1 MIKFAQ
7 LLVYG
12 LSLGSLYG
20 LVALGFVVIFKSTGV
35 LNFAHGAIVL
45 VSGYLLFAAG
55 VGGLHAPFILAFVV
69 ALIGVVI
76 ASVAIERLV
85 LSLAVRSSADT
96 KLMITLGLYIV
107 LVTTAEAFFGVN
119 QVSIG
124 VPLNGQFVVGGV
136 HIDHIR
142 LAAIIGAVI
151 CVAALAFFFNRT
163 SLGLSMRIVATDPEV
178 ATVLGINVDAIHASA
193 WAIAGI
199 LGLVAVTF
207 LGSLPGY
214 GLQPATAY
222 VAFRAFPAAVL
233 GGMASL
239 PGAVVGGLLLGLVE
253 VLTAGYQPELFPWL
267 GSGFSV
273 VSGYVVMIFIL
284 LVRPQG
290 IFGSR
295 SGARV

>member
-1 MIKFAQ
+1 MVKLAQ
-7 LLVYG
+7 LVVYG

-45 VSGYLLFAAG
+45 VAGYMLFLAG
-55 VGGLHAPFILAFVV
+55 AGGLNAPFALAFVL
-69 ALIGVVI
+69 ALAAI
-76 ASVAIERLV
+76 AAFSVAIERLV
-85 LSLAVRSSADT
+85 LGYAVTSSADT

-107 LVTTAEAFFGVN
+107 LVTAAEAYFGVN

-124 VPLNGQFVVGGV
+124 VPLDGQLVIGDV

-142 LAAIIGAVI
+142 LAAIVGSFT
-151 CVAALAFFFNRT
+151 CVGALALFFNRT
-163 SLGLSMRIVATDPEV
+163 KLGLSMRIAAADPEV
-178 ATVLGINVDAIHASA
+178 ATVLGINVQAVHAVA

-214 GLQPATAY
+214 GLQPSTAY

-239 PGAVVGGLLLGLVE
+239 PGAVVGGLLIGLVE
-253 VLTAGYQPELFPWL
+253 VLMAGYQPVFLPWL
-267 GSGFSV
+267 GNGFYI
-273 VSGYVVMIFIL
+273 VSGYIVMIAIL

-290 IFGSR
+290 IFGKL
-295 SGARV
+295 SGERV

>member
-45 VSGYLLFAAG
+45 ISGYLLFVAG
-55 VGGLHAPFILAFVV
+55 SGGLHAPFALAFVI
-69 ALIGVVI
+69 ALIAIVLF
-76 ASVAIERLV
+76 SVAIERLV
-85 LSLAVRSSADT
+85 LGYAVRSSADT

-107 LVTTAEAFFGVN
+107 LVTAAEAFFGVN

-124 VPLNGQFVVGGV
+124 VPLNGQFVISGV
-136 HIDHIR
+136 HVDHIR
-142 LAAIIGAVI
+142 LAAIVGAII
-151 CVAALAFFFNRT
+151 CMAALAMFFNMT

-178 ATVLGINVDAIHASA
+178 ATVLGINVQAIHAVA
-193 WAIAGI
+193 WAIAGV

-233 GGMASL
+233 GGMGSL
-239 PGAVVGGLLLGLVE
+239 PGAVVGGLAIGLVE
-253 VLTAGYQPELFPWL
+253 VLTAGYQPVLFPWL

-273 VSGYVVMIFIL
+273 VSGYVVMIVIL
-284 LVRPQG
+284 LIRPQG

>member
-1 MIKFAQ
+1 MVKFLQ

-45 VSGYLLFAAG
+45 IAGYMLYVAG
-55 VGGLHAPFILAFVV
+55 IGGLHTPFAVAFVI
-69 ALIGVVI
+69 ALIAI
-76 ASVAIERLV
+76 ALFSIALERLV
-85 LSLAVRSSADT
+85 LGYAATSSADT

-107 LVTTAEAFFGVN
+107 LVTCAEAFFGVN
-119 QVSIG
+119 QVSIS

-136 HIDHIR
+136 HMDHVR
-142 LAAIIGAVI
+142 LAAIAGSIV
-151 CVAALAFFFNRT
+151 CVAALALFFNGTR
-163 SLGLSMRIVATDPEV
+163 LGLSMRIVATDPEV
-178 ATVLGINVDAIHASA
+178 ATSLGINVLQVHAIA

-214 GLQPATAY
+214 GLQPSTAY

-233 GGMASL
+233 GGMTSL
-239 PGAVVGGLLLGLVE
+239 PGAIVGGVLIGVVE
-253 VLTAGYQPELFPWL
+253 VLMAGYQPELLPWL
-267 GSGFSV
+267 GNGFHI
-273 VSGYVVMIFIL
+273 VSGYLVMIAIL
-284 LVRPQG
+284 MVRPQG
-290 IFGSR
+290 IFGSL
-295 SGARV
+295 GGERV

>member
-1 MIKFAQ
+1 MVKFVQ

-45 VSGYLLFAAG
+45 FAGYFLFLAG
-55 VGGLHAPFILAFVV
+55 AGGLHAPFVLAFLIALV
-69 ALIGVVI
+69 AI
-76 ASVAIERLV
+76 ALSSVAIERLV
-85 LSLAVRSSADT
+85 LGYAANASADT

-107 LVTTAEAFFGVN
+107 LVTAAEAYFGVN

-124 VPLNGQFVVGGV
+124 VPLNGQFVFAGV
-136 HIDHIR
+136 HLDHIR
-142 LAAIIGAVI
+142 IAAIAGSVI
-151 CVAALAFFFNRT
+151 SVAILALFFNGTR
-163 SLGLSMRIVATDPEV
+163 LGLSMRIVAADPEV
-178 ATVLGINVDAIHASA
+178 ATVLGINVSAVHAVA

-233 GGMASL
+233 GGIASL
-239 PGAVVGGLLLGLVE
+239 PGAVVGGLLIGLVE
-253 VLTAGYQPELFPWL
+253 VLMAGYQPEFLPWL
-267 GSGFSV
+267 GNGFYI
-273 VSGYVVMIFIL
+273 VSGYIVMIGIL

-290 IFGSR
+290 IFG
-295 SGARV
+295 ARGGERV

>member
-7 LLVYG
+7 LLFFG

-45 VSGYLLFAAG
+45 IAGYALYMAG
-55 VGGLHAPFILAFVV
+55 IGGLHLPFFTAFVIALAAISLFSAALERIVLRRV
-69 ALIGVVI
+69 AN
-76 ASVAIERLV
+76 
-85 LSLAVRSSADT
+85 SSADT

-107 LVTTAEAFFGVN
+107 LVTWAESYFGVN

-124 VPLNGQFVVGGV
+124 VPLN
-136 HIDHIR
+136 DHIR
-142 LAAIIGAVI
+142 IGAIVGSFI
-151 CVAALAFFFNRT
+151 CVAALAAFFNR
-163 SLGLSMRIVATDPEV
+163 SRLGLAMRVVATDPEV
-178 ATVLGINVDAIHASA
+178 ASVLGINVQKVHALA
-193 WAIAGI
+193 WIIAGV

-214 GLQPATAY
+214 GLQPSTAH

-239 PGAVVGGLLLGLVE
+239 PGAVVGGLLLGLIE
-253 VLTAGYQPELFPWL
+253 VMTAGYQPQLLPWL
-267 GSGFSV
+267 GNGFSI
-273 VSGYVVMIFIL
+273 VSGYLMMIFIL
-284 LVRPQG
+284 LIRPQG
-290 IFGSR
+290 IFTER
-295 SGARV
+295 SGERV

>member
-1 MIKFAQ
+1 MVKLAQ

-20 LVALGFVVIFKSTGV
+20 LVALGFVVVFKSTGV

-45 VSGYLLFAAG
+45 IAGYILFVAG
-55 VGGLHAPFILAFVV
+55 GGGLHAPFAVAFVIALIAIAAFSV
-69 ALIGVVI
+69 AL
-76 ASVAIERLV
+76 ERFV
-85 LSLAVRSSADT
+85 LGYAATSSADT

-107 LVTTAEAFFGVN
+107 LVTCAEAFFGVN
-119 QVSIG
+119 QVSIS

-136 HIDHIR
+136 HMDHIR
-142 LAAIIGAVI
+142 LAAIAGSIL
-151 CVAALAFFFNRT
+151 CVGALALFFNRT
-163 SLGLSMRIVATDPEV
+163 RLGLSMRIVAADPEV
-178 ATVLGINVDAIHASA
+178 ATVLGINVPWVHAVA

-214 GLQPATAY
+214 GLQPSTAY

-239 PGAVVGGLLLGLVE
+239 PGAVVGGLLIGIVE
-253 VLTAGYQPELFPWL
+253 VLMAGYQPEMLPQL
-267 GSGFSV
+267 GNGFYI
-273 VSGYVVMIFIL
+273 VSGYLVMIAILFI
-284 LVRPQG
+284 RPQG

-295 SGARV
+295 GGERL

>member
-1 MIKFAQ
+1 MVKFAQ

-45 VSGYLLFAAG
+45 IAGYLLYIAG
-55 VGGLHAPFILAFVV
+55 AGGLHAPFALAFVLALV
-69 ALIGVVI
+69 AI
-76 ASVAIERLV
+76 AVFSVAIERLV
-85 LSLAVRSSADT
+85 LGHAATSSADT

-107 LVTTAEAFFGVN
+107 LVTWAEAYFGVN

-124 VPLNGQFVVGGV
+124 VPLNGQIVIAGV

-142 LAAIIGAVI
+142 LAAIVGSFV
-151 CVAALAFFFNRT
+151 CVAVLAVFFNRT
-163 SLGLSMRIVATDPEV
+163 KLGLAMRIVATDPEV
-178 ATVLGINVDAIHASA
+178 ATVLGINVQWVHAVA

-233 GGMASL
+233 GGISSL
-239 PGAVVGGLLLGLVE
+239 PGAVVGGLLIGLVE
-253 VLTAGYQPELFPWL
+253 VMMAGYQPQLLPWL
-267 GSGFSV
+267 GNGFYI
-273 VSGYVVMIFIL
+273 VSGYIVMMAIL
-284 LVRPQG
+284 MVRPQG
-290 IFGSR
+290 IFGGR
-295 SGARV
+295 SGERV

>member
-1 MIKFAQ
+1 MVKLAQ
-7 LLVYG
+7 LVVYG

-45 VSGYLLFAAG
+45 VAGYMLFLAG
-55 VGGLHAPFILAFVV
+55 AGGLNAPFALAFVL
-69 ALIGVVI
+69 ALAAI
-76 ASVAIERLV
+76 AAFSVAIERLV
-85 LSLAVRSSADT
+85 LGYAVTSSADT

-107 LVTTAEAFFGVN
+107 LVTAAEAYFGVN

-124 VPLNGQFVVGGV
+124 VPLDGQLVIGDV

-142 LAAIIGAVI
+142 LAAIVGSFI
-151 CVAALAFFFNRT
+151 CVGALALFFNRT
-163 SLGLSMRIVATDPEV
+163 KLGLSMRIAAADPEV
-178 ATVLGINVDAIHASA
+178 ATVLGINVQAVHAVA

-214 GLQPATAY
+214 GLQPSTAY

-239 PGAVVGGLLLGLVE
+239 PGAVVGGLLIGLVE
-253 VLTAGYQPELFPWL
+253 VLMAGYQPVFLPWL
-267 GSGFSV
+267 GNGFYI
-273 VSGYVVMIFIL
+273 VSGYIVMIAIL

-290 IFGSR
+290 IFGKL
-295 SGARV
+295 SGERV

>member
-1 MIKFAQ
+1 MVKLAQ
-7 LLVYG
+7 LVVYG

-45 VSGYLLFAAG
+45 VAGYMLFLAG
-55 VGGLHAPFILAFVV
+55 AGGLNAPFALAFVL
-69 ALIGVVI
+69 ALAAI
-76 ASVAIERLV
+76 AAFSVAIERLV
-85 LSLAVRSSADT
+85 LGYAVTSSADT

-107 LVTTAEAFFGVN
+107 LVTAAEAYFGVN

-124 VPLNGQFVVGGV
+124 VPLNGQLVIGDV

-142 LAAIIGAVI
+142 LAAIVGSFI
-151 CVAALAFFFNRT
+151 CVGALALFFNRT
-163 SLGLSMRIVATDPEV
+163 KLGLSMRIAAADPEV
-178 ATVLGINVDAIHASA
+178 ATVLGINVQAVHAVA

-214 GLQPATAY
+214 GLQPSTAY

-239 PGAVVGGLLLGLVE
+239 PGAVVGGLLIGLVE
-253 VLTAGYQPELFPWL
+253 VLMAGYQPVFLPWL
-267 GSGFSV
+267 GNGFYI
-273 VSGYVVMIFIL
+273 VSGYIVMIAIL

-290 IFGSR
+290 IFGKL
-295 SGARV
+295 SGERV

>member
-1 MIKFAQ
+1 MIKFLQ

-45 VSGYLLFAAG
+45 ISGYLLFVAG
-55 VGGLHAPFILAFVV
+55 SGGLQLPFALAFVAALV
-69 ALIGVVI
+69 AIVLF
-76 ASVAIERLV
+76 SVAIERLV
-85 LSLAVRSSADT
+85 LGYAIRSSVDT

-107 LVTTAEAFFGVN
+107 LVTAAEAFFGVN

-124 VPLNGQFVVGGV
+124 VPLNGQFIVGGV
-136 HIDHIR
+136 HVDHIR
-142 LAAIIGAVI
+142 LAAIVGAVV
-151 CVAALAFFFNRT
+151 CVVALAVFFNLT

-178 ATVLGINVDAIHASA
+178 ATVLGINVQAIHAVA
-193 WAIAGI
+193 WAIAGV

-233 GGMASL
+233 GGMESL
-239 PGAVVGGLLLGLVE
+239 AGAVVGGLAIGLVE
-253 VLTAGYQPELFPWL
+253 VLTAGYQPVLFPWL

-273 VSGYVVMIFIL
+273 VSGYVVMIVIL
-284 LVRPQG
+284 LIRPQG
-290 IFGSR
+290 IFGNR

>member
-7 LLVYG
+7 LLFFG

-45 VSGYLLFAAG
+45 IAGYALYMAG
-55 VGGLHAPFILAFVV
+55 IGGLHLPFFAAFVIALAAISLFSAALERIVLRRV
-69 ALIGVVI
+69 AN
-76 ASVAIERLV
+76 
-85 LSLAVRSSADT
+85 SSADT

-107 LVTTAEAFFGVN
+107 LVTWAESYFGVN

-124 VPLNGQFVVGGV
+124 VPLNGQFIIGGV
-136 HIDHIR
+136 YLDHIR
-142 LAAIIGAVI
+142 IGAIVGSFI
-151 CVAALAFFFNRT
+151 CVAALAAFFNR
-163 SLGLSMRIVATDPEV
+163 SRLGLAMRVVATDPEV
-178 ATVLGINVDAIHASA
+178 ASVLGINVQKVHALA
-193 WAIAGI
+193 WIIAGV

-214 GLQPATAY
+214 GLQPSTAH

-239 PGAVVGGLLLGLVE
+239 PGAVVGGLLLGLIE
-253 VLTAGYQPELFPWL
+253 VMTAGYQPQLLPWL
-267 GSGFSV
+267 GNGFSI
-273 VSGYVVMIFIL
+273 VSGYLMMIFIL

-290 IFGSR
+290 IFTER
-295 SGARV
+295 SGERV